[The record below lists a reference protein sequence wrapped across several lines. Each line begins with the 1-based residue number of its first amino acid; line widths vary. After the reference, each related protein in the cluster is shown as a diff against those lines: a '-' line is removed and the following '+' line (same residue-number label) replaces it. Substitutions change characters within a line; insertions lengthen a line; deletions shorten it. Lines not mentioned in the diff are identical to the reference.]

1 MGSRGGV
8 EVVGGGKVR
17 CGGGGWAVGVAGG
30 GRWEVG
36 GVTWGMV
43 GGGR

>member
-17 CGGGGWAVGVAGG
+17 CGGGGWASVASC
-30 GRWEVG
+30 RAV
-36 GVTWGMV
+36 VAAAAV
-43 GGGR
+43 CS

>member
-17 CGGGGWAVGVAGG
+17 CGGGGWAVGVRVVGEWWVSGG
-30 GRWEVG
+30 CESVSG
-36 GVTWGMV
+36 G
-43 GGGR
+43 

>member
-17 CGGGGWAVGVAGG
+17 CGGGGWAMGVALPWAPGA
-30 GRWEVG
+30 R
-36 GVTWGMV
+36 
-43 GGGR
+43 